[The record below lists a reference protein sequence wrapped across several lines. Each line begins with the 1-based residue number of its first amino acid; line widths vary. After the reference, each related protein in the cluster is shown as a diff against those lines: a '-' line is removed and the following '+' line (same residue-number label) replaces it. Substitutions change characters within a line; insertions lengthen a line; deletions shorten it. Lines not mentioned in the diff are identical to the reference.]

1 MDWLWMFGFA
11 FSHAPAIA
19 AYELTS
25 LLHKSL
31 EAEVLLYDTLIK
43 RDDEKAPWY
52 PNPSRIDMQL
62 I

>member
-1 MDWLWMFGFA
+1 MFGFA